1 MFASVSRLNLGI
13 TVGPIKPAHIKTIL
27 SGPFPFLLDYK
38 LMPAQ
43 KITASAL
50 WRMRTV
56 LKHHD
61 RVRGIAFACDPEAAA
76 GRVDKFFKAANCSFP
91 VLESLVIHF
100 TVGHPEIPETFLRG
114 PDLSSLH
121 LRRLELIC
129 ASFSSISKFLS
140 STSPSLTNLLINI
153 APISSASTL
162 LACLQG
168 MSCLRSLDL
177 SISSSSQPIN
187 YPPTSSHSIP
197 KATVSL
203 SRLTRFCYSGHSVLL
218 NAIVAG
224 ISAPSLRDVSIEFH
238 DLILLSHYAIPSI
251 VVHFF
256 RFFSEVEEDYHTL
269 HLDFLEDTR
278 MLEWDFRLSLF
289 THSES
294 IGRCKPRFELGPCLS
309 RSSETI
315 IRMSDVLSTKLTTVE
330 ELRVTFGSMKP
341 ADEGT
346 RIPWHDFYRKLPG
359 VKTLRTEESK
369 SSYFI
374 ARTLLNQEPN
384 LPFFPSLE
392 EIDLGTTPF
401 YESQRISQLAAFQPF
416 VNARQQV
423 GCPVKVFFSQ
433 YLDLSRLS

>member
-1 MFASVSRLNLGI
+1 
-13 TVGPIKPAHIKTIL
+13 
-27 SGPFPFLLDYK
+27 
-38 LMPAQ
+38 
-43 KITASAL
+43 
-50 WRMRTV
+50 
-56 LKHHD
+56 
-61 RVRGIAFACDPEAAA
+61 
-76 GRVDKFFKAANCSFP
+76 
-91 VLESLVIHF
+91 
-100 TVGHPEIPETFLRG
+100 
-114 PDLSSLH
+114 
-121 LRRLELIC
+121 
-129 ASFSSISKFLS
+129 
-140 STSPSLTNLLINI
+140 
-153 APISSASTL
+153 
-162 LACLQG
+162 
-168 MSCLRSLDL
+168 
-177 SISSSSQPIN
+177 
-187 YPPTSSHSIP
+187 
-197 KATVSL
+197 
-203 SRLTRFCYSGHSVLL
+203 
-218 NAIVAG
+218 VAG

-238 DLILLSHYAIPSI
+238 DSILLSHYAIPSI

-278 MLEWDFRLSLF
+278 MLEWGFRLSLF